1 MSELSE
7 LYQQV
12 ILDHNKKP
20 RNFRRIEEANR
31 RAEGY
36 NPLCGDQLTVYMQL
50 EDEVVRDVSFEGSGC
65 AISKAA
71 ASMMTQSVKGK
82 TKEEAETLFAEFHRM
97 VTGEL
102 DEQTEPH
109 HLGRLTIFSGVRDF
123 PARVKCASLSW
134 HTMHAA
140 LNNQEETSTE
150 GALDPVAA
158 QEGGLSFGAPSPA
171 QNLETLA
178 APRGGRFS
186 FACCQR

>member
-20 RNFRRIEEANR
+20 RNFHKLDGANR
-31 RAEGY
+31 TAEGY
-36 NPLCGDQLTVYMQL
+36 NPLCGDQLSVYMLL
-50 EDEVVRDVSFEGSGC
+50 EDEVVKDISFEGQGC

-82 TKEEAETLFAEFHRM
+82 TKQDAETLFDEFHRM
-97 VTGEL
+97 VTGQL
-102 DEQTEPH
+102 DAEATPN

-140 LNNQEETSTE
+140 LHGQDTVSTE
-150 GALDPVAA
+150 GNLDPA
-158 QEGGLSFGAPSPA
+158 SPS
-171 QNLETLA
+171 
-178 APRGGRFS
+178 
-186 FACCQR
+186 